1 MHRLLFAGP
10 SAAGYVQ
17 AQIDRERPDVVVL
30 ATSTYGV
37 VVQLVS
43 HRVSEA
49 LGPRAGAVAGHV
61 ERFVAKHAGRPG
73 STQRRLSAEVRR
85 AGRKVVGTRPGLSVR
100 GLVESYEACFS
111 TLARAEDVQTL
122 VLAGAGY
129 SAEQTRLNPRWPAL
143 QDQINARLQ
152 AATVSHH
159 FEWLVHEELL
169 GGRDAKQPFYF
180 ADGVHT
186 DERSQQLVAD
196 ALLPLILAKR

>member
-1 MHRLLFAGP
+1 MLFAGS

-17 AQIDRERPDVVVL
+17 AQVERERPDVVVL

-37 VVQLVS
+37 AVRLVS
-43 HRVSEA
+43 NRVSEV
-49 LGPRAGAVAGHV
+49 LGSRAGAVAGNV
-61 ERFVAKHAGRPG
+61 ERFMAKHAGHPG
-73 STQRRLSAEVRR
+73 STQRRLTTEVRR
-85 AGRKVVGTRPGLSVR
+85 AGRRIVGTRPGLSVD
-100 GLVESYEACFS
+100 GLVDSYEACFS
-111 TLARAEDVQTL
+111 TLARAEDVQTV

-143 QDQINARLQ
+143 QDEIHTRLRT
-152 AATVSHH
+152 AAVSHR

-186 DERSQQLVAD
+186 DERSQEVVAV